1 MRTIIRAVKYRYL
14 QLLRIKDTPS
24 RVALGFALGVGAGC
38 LPCMGVQ
45 SLIALPLAFLIGAN
59 KIASLIGVWW
69 TNPITFVPIYYTEY
83 VIGTLFSS
91 YPLLNY
97 EDFYVKVFQLK
108 NLDDVASLG
117 VDILAP
123 MTLGSLVLA
132 AILGPIT
139 FFVCRYA
146 LEKRRERR
154 LRKKLKRAQSKRV
167 KLV

>member
-1 MRTIIRAVKYRYL
+1 MRIIFRAVKYRYL

-24 RVALGFALGVGAGC
+24 RVALGFALGVAAGC

-45 SLIALPLAFLIGAN
+45 SLIALPLAFLVRAN
-59 KIASLIGVWW
+59 KISSLIGVWW
-69 TNPITFVPIYYTEY
+69 TNPLTFVPIYYTEY

-97 EDFYVKVFQLK
+97 KAFYSKVIDLK
-108 NLDDVASLG
+108 NLDDVANLG
-117 VDILAP
+117 IDILMP
-123 MTLGSLVLA
+123 MTLGSLVMA

-154 LRKKLKRAQSKRV
+154 KKKRLRKAKLKQA
-167 KLV
+167 KLA